1 MDPAQHANKVA
12 YAHIFQGMYITL
24 PGLRFL
30 LPQVHAWFLK
40 ISFVRDIG
48 MRIYV
53 STPKLLIRN

>member
-1 MDPAQHANKVA
+1 MDTTRHANKVA
-12 YAHIFQGMYITL
+12 YAHIFHGMYILL

-48 MRIYV
+48 MHACVYIH
-53 STPKLLIRN
+53 PKAFNT